1 MTHNMTDDLMN
12 VTTATAGEDATGGWD
27 TPELTAAE
35 WAAQYGQTAAEWA
48 AAQATYEAE
57 ETARDARDRAR
68 QLAWEAEYPDYDP
81 TDDEAI

>member
-1 MTHNMTDDLMN
+1 MTHNTTDDLMN
-12 VTTATAGEDATGGWD
+12 IATAGDWD
-27 TPELTAAE
+27 TPELTADE

-57 ETARDARDRAR
+57 EAARDARDRAR